1 MSNHPADFKARFL
14 EARKDTARII
24 RHMRN
29 DPRAKAMR
37 RGVVNR
43 QMWHIIYGHD
53 EQWWKIY
60 MPGGCMGDD

>member
-24 RHMRN
+24 RHLRNSPGAKRMRW
-29 DPRAKAMR
+29 R
-37 RGVVNR
+37 VVNR
-43 QMWHIIYGHD
+43 QMWHIIASHED
-53 EQWWKIY
+53 SWWKIY